1 MIRKV
6 LIVDGYNDEP
16 GGLGVPP
23 YIDVY
28 PRYIAG
34 AIWSVDNNIKIVYI
48 TIDQLRNSRL
58 NNYNSYDLVI
68 FSAGVVVPGK
78 YIGGKPI
85 TGEEL
90 LIYARILNKPFKV
103 LVGPAAKWGMGQ
115 LGGRE
120 AISPSVFKKA
130 GFDILV
136 TGDPEIYFY
145 DFFKFGESS
154 ASPHKIREN
163 YDDVDKFSV
172 LGAKIIKQHPNY
184 GKNLIVELE
193 TYRGCSRWISG
204 GCSFCVE
211 PLRGKPIQR
220 KVEGIVKEVK
230 ALYDN
235 GARSF
240 RLGRQADII
249 VYGSNR
255 IGEDEWPIPNPNEL
269 ERLFYGIRFNAPNL
283 HVLHIDNVNPGTISR
298 YPKESKEALIKI
310 IKYHTPGDV
319 AAFGIESLD
328 PNVIKINNLK
338 VTFEDAIK
346 SIEIVNSV
354 GSSRGY
360 NGLPEILPGINFI
373 LGLPGETKETYR
385 YNKEFLEEIVKRKL
399 MVRRVNVRKLLAL
412 ENTKVYRLY
421 HGIRRK
427 NEGITKSFIHYV
439 RDKFDPYMLSLV
451 VPQGTILKDLWV
463 EECDKSFCYAR
474 QVGSYP
480 LMVIIKGYYARL
492 SYINEIKV
500 LGVHSSRAIRGE
512 VITKNDIM

>member
-115 LGGRE
+115 LGGRD

-193 TYRGCSRWISG
+193 TYRGCSRWISVDVV
-204 GCSFCVE
+204 FV
-211 PLRGKPIQR
+211 L
-220 KVEGIVKEVK
+220 
-230 ALYDN
+230 
-235 GARSF
+235 
-240 RLGRQADII
+240 
-249 VYGSNR
+249 NR
-255 IGEDEWPIPNPNEL
+255 
-269 ERLFYGIRFNAPNL
+269 
-283 HVLHIDNVNPGTISR
+283 
-298 YPKESKEALIKI
+298 
-310 IKYHTPGDV
+310 
-319 AAFGIESLD
+319 
-328 PNVIKINNLK
+328 
-338 VTFEDAIK
+338 
-346 SIEIVNSV
+346 
-354 GSSRGY
+354 
-360 NGLPEILPGINFI
+360 
-373 LGLPGETKETYR
+373 
-385 YNKEFLEEIVKRKL
+385 
-399 MVRRVNVRKLLAL
+399 
-412 ENTKVYRLY
+412 
-421 HGIRRK
+421 
-427 NEGITKSFIHYV
+427 
-439 RDKFDPYMLSLV
+439 
-451 VPQGTILKDLWV
+451 
-463 EECDKSFCYAR
+463 
-474 QVGSYP
+474 
-480 LMVIIKGYYARL
+480 
-492 SYINEIKV
+492 
-500 LGVHSSRAIRGE
+500 
-512 VITKNDIM
+512 